1 MDFLSAVFEDLNMV
15 WQTIEDDLNRSITD
29 EEFISLYSNVDYMI
43 QLFEKYIT
51 IAEDKKFD
59 FSEYDITK
67 EELQQLLNKIIQ
79 DYQEE
84 RLLEQSNE
92 FKANSSSEMKM

>member
-1 MDFLSAVFEDLNMV
+1 
-15 WQTIEDDLNRSITD
+15 
-29 EEFISLYSNVDYMI
+29 MI

-59 FSEYDITK
+59 FSEYDISK
-67 EELQQLLNKIIQ
+67 EELQQLLNKIIK

-84 RLLEQSNE
+84 RLLGQSNE
-92 FKANSSSEMKM
+92 FKANSSSEMKI